1 MSIEELIKKEEK
13 YLANVYSRYEVAF
26 TMGRGVYLYDTEG
39 REYLDFIAGIATVN
53 LGHCHESVV
62 EAVSE
67 QLKKLMHTSNLYYII
82 PQIEVA
88 EILYEITKGFKSFF
102 CNSGAEANEAAI
114 KLARRYTGKK
124 EIIATVNSF
133 HGRTLGSLSAT
144 GQEKYKKPFEPL
156 VPGFKHVE
164 FNNIEALERAISRD
178 TAAVILEPIQGEG
191 GVIVPDDDYLRAV
204 REICDEK
211 NVLLILDE
219 VQTGMGRTG
228 EIFAYM
234 LYKAEPDIFT
244 LAKALGNGFPIGA
257 MLAREEVMNAFKKGD
272 HASTFGG
279 NFLACTAAKATL
291 SVLLK
296 EKIYKN
302 AEKVGKY
309 FISELKKLKNEYD
322 FIKEVRGKGLMI
334 GVELSIDGRE
344 IVNKALEKGLLI
356 NCVHDKILR
365 FLPPLIINK
374 KHVDRAIN
382 ILKEIFEEKF

>member
-1 MSIEELIKKEEK
+1 MKIEELIEKEKK
-13 YLANVYSRYEVAF
+13 YLANVYSRHKVAF
-26 TMGRGVYLYDTEG
+26 VRGRGAYLYDIYG
-39 REYLDFIAGIATVN
+39 KEYLDFIAGIATVN
-53 LGHCHESVV
+53 LGHCHEEVV
-62 EAVSE
+62 KAISD
-67 QLKKLMHTSNLYYII
+67 QLKNLMHTSNLYYII

-88 EILYEITKGFKSFF
+88 EILYETTNGFKSFF

-114 KLARRYTGKK
+114 KLARKYTGRK
-124 EIIATVNSF
+124 EIISTINSF
-133 HGRTLGSLSAT
+133 HGRTFGSLSAT

-164 FNNIEALERAISRD
+164 FNNVEAIEKAISKD

-191 GVIVPDDDYLRAV
+191 GVIVPDDDYLKAV

-211 NVLLILDE
+211 DVLLILDE

-257 MLAREEVMNAFKKGD
+257 MLAREDVMKAFEKGD

-296 EKIYKN
+296 EKLYEN
-302 AEKVGKY
+302 AGKIGKY
-309 FISELKKLKNEYD
+309 FISELKKLEKEFN

-344 IVNKALEKGLLI
+344 IVNKALERGLLI
-356 NCVHDKILR
+356 NCVHERILR

-374 KHVDRAIN
+374 KHVDTAIK
-382 ILKEIFEEKF
+382 ILREIFEEYS